1 MALDKQKLDNMQ
13 NKLDLTE
20 RRETKENSLGLQ
32 KKRRGEGFSDSIDNL
47 VKIFEQDS
55 KLKGAFQYNEFTYE
69 LNVTKPL
76 KLNSGNNLDGVV
88 DDLVIKEVL
97 VYVSTKYGID
107 YKKSAIQ
114 DVLEVVARRNSYIPL
129 KDYLLACEAEYQQA
143 EEQRDPFD
151 MVRYYLNIEDNEH
164 NRLAFEIFLRGAV
177 AKVFEPSVKFDFV
190 LDLTGRQGV
199 GKTQFFEGLFKDH
212 FTTIETFTDKDD
224 KARMVR
230 SWCVFDDEMVATK
243 KASFSELKKFI
254 TEREMAFRPPYAS
267 SDRRLLKNFVIVRA
281 TNDDDYLN
289 DLTGSR
295 RFLVVKVHRDS
306 AYKGRSWSDSDR
318 RLLWGAVVTK
328 WRDNPNF
335 ELTDDQETLLNK
347 ERERYKVHDNI
358 IEDLNTYVETK
369 IPSKFYLLPPN
380 NPVRQY
386 YVHDT
391 IEYGAYM
398 NANGEVI
405 QLDPQVHGELVERD
419 RMTLKTFFG
428 EVYGKTLDKVPK
440 EDRNKVKMAMQN
452 KEGWEWKKGIKFGK
466 KNTSG
471 YKKVR

>member
-1 MALDKQKLDNMQ
+1 M
-13 NKLDLTE
+13 
-20 RRETKENSLGLQ
+20 
-32 KKRRGEGFSDSIDNL
+32 
-47 VKIFEQDS
+47 
-55 KLKGAFQYNEFTYE
+55 
-69 LNVTKPL
+69 
-76 KLNSGNNLDGVV
+76 
-88 DDLVIKEVL
+88 
-97 VYVSTKYGID
+97 
-107 YKKSAIQ
+107 
-114 DVLEVVARRNSYIPL
+114 
-129 KDYLLACEAEYQQA
+129 
-143 EEQRDPFD
+143 
-151 MVRYYLNIEDNEH
+151 
-164 NRLAFEIFLRGAV
+164 
-177 AKVFEPSVKFDFV
+177 
-190 LDLTGRQGV
+190 
-199 GKTQFFEGLFKDH
+199 
-212 FTTIETFTDKDD
+212 
-224 KARMVR
+224 
-230 SWCVFDDEMVATK
+230 
-243 KASFSELKKFI
+243 
-254 TEREMAFRPPYAS
+254 
-267 SDRRLLKNFVIVRA
+267 RA

-466 KNTSG
+466 KKHLGIQKGALMVGKKLLQPLFQPTFQP
-471 YKKVR
+471 YKPNNINYLGDIII